1 MIFLG
6 NGRAG
11 MNVASVIPLSLRI
24 GVIMMRIFGVSANI
38 MSLGAIDFSIV
49 VDGSIVIVEGI
60 LAHLYTKEFGNRTL
74 TKREM
79 DEEVVKGTAGV
90 VRSATFAVLIILIVF
105 FPILSLQ
112 GIEGKYFSPMAKT
125 LMFCIV
131 GALILSLTYVP
142 MMSSLFLKHK
152 INLKPTFA
160 DRFFKWLNKWYQ
172 VALKFCL
179 RFKWATLG
187 VVFAL
192 LFISLQIF
200 GRLGGEFIPTLDEG
214 DFAIHMSR
222 PACSSLT
229 VSISLSVCA

>member
-1 MIFLG
+1 
-6 NGRAG
+6 
-11 MNVASVIPLSLRI
+11 
-24 GVIMMRIFGVSANI
+24 
-38 MSLGAIDFSIV
+38 
-49 VDGSIVIVEGI
+49 
-60 LAHLYTKEFGNRTL
+60 
-74 TKREM
+74 
-79 DEEVVKGTAGV
+79 
-90 VRSATFAVLIILIVF
+90 
-105 FPILSLQ
+105 
-112 GIEGKYFSPMAKT
+112 MAKT

-214 DFAIHMSR
+214 DFAMQMTL
-222 PACSSLT
+222 PAGSSLSE
-229 VSISLSVCA
+229 SIAISDSAQQILMSKFPEIKHVVAKIGTAEVPTDPMAVEVPIL